1 MATTILLISNGQS
14 SWNVTESFR
23 PKNDTPLNDAGIQQ
37 AQATG
42 RRIAAK
48 WQPNA
53 VYSSPLLRAVKT
65 AEVIAKNF
73 NLPVVILSGL
83 AEFDFGEWQSVTADE
98 ALKRWLEKVDAWY
111 NTPHLVR
118 IPGGE
123 TLDALRKRAM
133 ETVENITSSHA
144 GQVLVLVG
152 HPVINRIILLG
163 VLVLGNERFWHIG
176 QDVCAINVLKADAKD
191 YTLESLNNS
200 CHLSSIS
207 PA

>member
-1 MATTILLISNGQS
+1 
-14 SWNVTESFR
+14 
-23 PKNDTPLNDAGIQQ
+23 
-37 AQATG
+37 
-42 RRIAAK
+42 
-48 WQPNA
+48 
-53 VYSSPLLRAVKT
+53 
-65 AEVIAKNF
+65 
-73 NLPVVILSGL
+73 
-83 AEFDFGEWQSVTADE
+83 
-98 ALKRWLEKVDAWY
+98 
-111 NTPHLVR
+111 
-118 IPGGE
+118 
-123 TLDALRKRAM
+123 M